1 MIPIQSVREFGEMS
15 FWNEAFY
22 FEKRGDRYVYR
33 HNILSD
39 GYDISEA
46 EKDAL
51 FAGLKRLQFGVLIL
65 GGVIIASSALLFM
78 TGTIQTQMPI
88 LWFMI
93 SSILAAAILTLLA
106 LYRRDRLVSQVLGNR
121 APDVP
126 RRRWRS

>member
-1 MIPIQSVREFGEMS
+1 MS

-33 HNILSD
+33 HNVLSD

-65 GGVIIASSALLFM
+65 GGVIIAVSALLFM